1 VIGVAVCYYRSKK
14 ADDDTKEG
22 GEKDSKT
29 LFKA

>member
-1 VIGVAVCYYRSKK
+1 LIVGGVCYYRSKNG
-14 ADDDTKEG
+14 DEKEG

>member
-1 VIGVAVCYYRSKK
+1 LIGVAVCYYRSKK
-14 ADDDTKEG
+14 ADVDPEG

>member
-1 VIGVAVCYYRSKK
+1 LIGVAVCYYRSKK
-14 ADDDTKEG
+14 ADGDEKEG

>member
-1 VIGVAVCYYRSKK
+1 LIVGAVCYYRSKK
-14 ADDDTKEG
+14 DGDKEG